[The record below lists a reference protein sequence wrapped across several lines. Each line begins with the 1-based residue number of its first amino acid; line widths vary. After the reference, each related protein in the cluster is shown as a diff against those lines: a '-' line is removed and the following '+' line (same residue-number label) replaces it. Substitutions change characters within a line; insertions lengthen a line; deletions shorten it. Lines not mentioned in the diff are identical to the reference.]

1 MAEIYERAN
10 TPAFAGNLPVCKA
23 MKISSELFLCLGL
36 VFAALYFLIFGI
48 GFVITMKISKKET
61 SK

>member
-1 MAEIYERAN
+1 
-10 TPAFAGNLPVCKA
+10 

-36 VFAALYFLIFGI
+36 AFAALYFLIFGI
-48 GFVITMKISKKET
+48 GFVITMKIRKKET

>member
-1 MAEIYERAN
+1 
-10 TPAFAGNLPVCKA
+10 

-36 VFAALYFLIFGI
+36 VFVALYFLIFGI
-48 GFVITMKISKKET
+48 GFVITMKIRKKET

>member
-1 MAEIYERAN
+1 
-10 TPAFAGNLPVCKA
+10 

-48 GFVITMKISKKET
+48 GFVITMKIRKK
-61 SK
+61 KRNL

>member
-1 MAEIYERAN
+1 
-10 TPAFAGNLPVCKA
+10 

-48 GFVITMKISKKET
+48 GFVITKKET